1 MKYRS
6 KLYKSKLESIDK
18 TKVYSLEEG
27 IDTMLSLKKGA
38 FDESVELHLVV
49 NLKGTKG
56 PQSVRG
62 SVLLPKPVAKT
73 KRVIVLTDNE
83 EKSSQAK
90 LAGADLVGGKEIIEE
105 IKKNGGIEADIIIAT
120 PNFMKLLAPV
130 AKILGPK
137 GLMPSPKNGTTT
149 EDVSKIV
156 KEFKAGKAEFRMD
169 KTGIIHQSIGKVSF
183 TKEEI
188 LANIKEFVSEVD
200 KNKPEKVKGDMI
212 KLAYLTLTQSPSI
225 KVKL

>member
-90 LAGADLVGGKEIIEE
+90 LAGADLVGGKEIIE
-105 IKKNGGIEADIIIAT
+105 
-120 PNFMKLLAPV
+120 
-130 AKILGPK
+130 
-137 GLMPSPKNGTTT
+137 
-149 EDVSKIV
+149 
-156 KEFKAGKAEFRMD
+156 
-169 KTGIIHQSIGKVSF
+169 
-183 TKEEI
+183 
-188 LANIKEFVSEVD
+188 
-200 KNKPEKVKGDMI
+200 
-212 KLAYLTLTQSPSI
+212 
-225 KVKL
+225 

>member
-27 IDTMLSLKKGA
+27 VDTMLSLKKGT

-73 KRVIVLTDNE
+73 KRVVVLTDNE

-90 LAGADLVGGKEIIEE
+90 SAGADLVGGKEIIEE

-120 PNFMKLLAPV
+120 PDFMKLLAPV

-212 KLAYLTLTQSPSI
+212 KLSYLTLTQSPSI

>member
-6 KLYKSKLESIDK
+6 KLYRSKLESLDK

-27 IDTMLSLKKGA
+27 IQTMLSLKKGN
-38 FDESVELHLVV
+38 FDESMELHLVV

-62 SVLLPKPVAKT
+62 SVLLPKPVSKT
-73 KRVIVLTDNE
+73 KKVIVLTDNE

-90 LAGADLVGGKEIIEE
+90 SAGADMVGGKELIEE
-105 IKKNGGIEADIIIAT
+105 IKKNGGIDADIIIAT
-120 PNFMKLLAPV
+120 TDFMKFVAPV

-149 EDVSKIV
+149 DDVAKIV

-188 LANIKEFVSEVD
+188 VSNIKEFISEVD

-225 KVKL
+225 KIKL

>member
-120 PNFMKLLAPV
+120 PDFMKLLAPV

>member
-6 KLYKSKLESIDK
+6 KLYKSKLESLDK

-27 IDTMLSLKKGA
+27 VQTMLSLKKGT
-38 FDESVELHLVV
+38 FDESVELHLVI

-62 SVLLPKPVAKT
+62 SVLLPKPVSKT
-73 KRVIVLTDNE
+73 KKVIVLTDNE

-90 LAGADLVGGKEIIEE
+90 SAGADVVGGKELVEE
-105 IKKNGGIEADIIIAT
+105 IKKTGGIDADIIIAT
-120 PNFMKLLAPV
+120 TDFMKFVAPV

-149 EDVSKIV
+149 DDVAKIV

-188 LANIKEFVSEVD
+188 VSNIKEFISEVD

-225 KVKL
+225 KIKL

>member
-1 MKYRS
+1 
-6 KLYKSKLESIDK
+6 
-18 TKVYSLEEG
+18 
-27 IDTMLSLKKGA
+27 
-38 FDESVELHLVV
+38 
-49 NLKGTKG
+49 
-56 PQSVRG
+56 
-62 SVLLPKPVAKT
+62 
-73 KRVIVLTDNE
+73 
-83 EKSSQAK
+83 
-90 LAGADLVGGKEIIEE
+90 
-105 IKKNGGIEADIIIAT
+105 
-120 PNFMKLLAPV
+120 MKLLAPV